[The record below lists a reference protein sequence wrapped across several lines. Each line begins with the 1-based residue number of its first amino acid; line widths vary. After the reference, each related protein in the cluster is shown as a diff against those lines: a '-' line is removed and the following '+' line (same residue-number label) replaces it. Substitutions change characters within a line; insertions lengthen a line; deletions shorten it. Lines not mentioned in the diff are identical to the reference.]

1 MHFIEANL
9 NTILR
14 FVAVSLF
21 CSVICAPVVSQRQ
34 NTSGFDATAVEAKA
48 SNGDVAA
55 MVQLG
60 KAYLDGNG
68 VTAGV
73 DKGQVWLERAA
84 EKGSVEAQMF
94 LGAAYLSGTKLP
106 KNRELA
112 AKYLLRVAQ
121 AQHVDDG
128 FKGSQALAQYWVA
141 MMYEQGAGVEKSHD
155 QAIQFLQMAANN
167 GNAPAEYDLAVLY
180 NDGVGGI
187 SIDKTHACEL
197 FEKAA
202 EQGHVRAMFN
212 AGYCYQVGT
221 GGQKD
226 DSKAVNFYTKAAE
239 AGSTRAQRN
248 LGILFGRSG
257 QPEKAY
263 FWLRVAESSGDAESK
278 SFIDKL
284 KPLLPPEQVEAA
296 EKEVVAWLNA
306 HPAKKQ

>member
-1 MHFIEANL
+1 L
-9 NTILR
+9 NSITR
-14 FVAVSLF
+14 FAATVIFSSVLSASGASQVQNAPDFDVA
-21 CSVICAPVVSQRQ
+21 
-34 NTSGFDATAVEAKA
+34 AVETKA
-48 SNGDVAA
+48 SNGDLGA
-55 MVQLG
+55 MVELG
-60 KAYLDGNG
+60 KAYWDGNG
-68 VTAGV
+68 VTTDV

-84 EKGSVEAQMF
+84 EKGSQEAQMF

-128 FKGSQALAQYWVA
+128 FKSSQALAQYWVA
-141 MMYEQGAGVEKSHD
+141 MMYEQGAGVEKSHE
-155 QAIQFLQMAANN
+155 QAIQFLQVAANN

-187 SIDKTHACEL
+187 SIDKAHACEL

-212 AGYCYQVGT
+212 AGYCYQVGV

-226 DSKAVNFYTKAAE
+226 ESKAINYYTKAAE
-239 AGSTRAQRN
+239 VGNTRAQRN
-248 LGILFGRSG
+248 LGILFGRAG
-257 QPEKAY
+257 QPERAY

-284 KPLLPPEQVEAA
+284 KPLLPPAQVDAA
-296 EKEVVAWLNA
+296 EKEVLAWLNA